1 MMNVRPVK
9 IRSYGCKLRMK
20 PFLITVLW
28 TCVTILSV
36 AVYAQTPLAPGLQ
49 SPASSNARIRPVPTT
64 IDGKPIEG
72 RPPEK
77 ADDKP
82 AFPQQTRAPYHAS
95 AAFHVT
101 TLIDNLPAPWSLAFL
116 PDGKI
121 LLTERLPGS
130 LRILDKKGDLSGP
143 IAGAGPLA
151 AAGADD
157 IGMLDVVLDPNFATN
172 HRIFLSFFDYI

>member
-20 PFLITVLW
+20 PFLVMTLW

-36 AVYAQTPLAPGLQ
+36 AVYAQSPLAPGLQ

-82 AFPQQTRAPYHAS
+82 AFPEQTRAPYHAS
-95 AAFHVT
+95 VKFKFT

-116 PDGKI
+116 PDGNI
-121 LLTERLPGS
+121 LLTERLPGRM
-130 LRILDKKGDLSGP
+130 RIFDP
-143 IAGAGPLA
+143 IAGSSVAVKGVTEMASP
-151 AAGADD
+151 GSKD
-157 IGMLDVVLDPNFATN
+157 
-172 HRIFLSFFDYI
+172 